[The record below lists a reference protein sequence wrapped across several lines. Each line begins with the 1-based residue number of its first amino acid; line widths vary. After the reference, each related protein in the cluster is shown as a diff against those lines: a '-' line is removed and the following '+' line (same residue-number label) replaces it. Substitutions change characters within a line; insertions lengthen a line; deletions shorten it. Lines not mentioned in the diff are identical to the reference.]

1 MYHKRHFFTTDV
13 FLKQWF
19 PPSPLLSVVLTFCCG
34 ADISIFITENCP
46 MHYNACDKRQFKNYW
61 VLRDSP
67 GLPDSSGCKTDVV
80 SSENSWQNIC
90 QAFLPWQKYCQWC
103 WHFVV
108 VETYP
113 SSGNDNC
120 GKWLQVILGNTMPR
134 IRGNLSAI
142 AAPRL
147 KCSNARQ
154 NHRRPLLSPPI
165 TDGLVS
171 LLRNCLASVYFSNVY
186 LFL

>member
-1 MYHKRHFFTTDV
+1 MLYT
-13 FLKQWF
+13 
-19 PPSPLLSVVLTFCCG
+19 LSSGITIVSG
-34 ADISIFITENCP
+34 ADISIFITENWP

-67 GLPDSSGCKTDVV
+67 GLPDSSGCKTDVL
-80 SSENSWQNIC
+80 SSENSCQNTC

-120 GKWLQVILGNTMPR
+120 GKWLQVILGNTMPG

-142 AAPRL
+142 EAPRL

-154 NHRRPLLSPPI
+154 NHSRPLLSPPI
-165 TDGLVS
+165 TNGLVS
-171 LLRNCLASVYFSNVY
+171 LLRNCLASVYYCNVASVY
-186 LFL
+186 LIV